1 MVFVGLPGLLVL
13 VVGIP
18 LGAFFVLYSKRH
30 QLDDPAVST
39 KYAFLLDGY
48 KRSTPYWESIV
59 LFRKVAL
66 VMAIVLFR
74 DMGQIWQ
81 LVMAA
86 MVTVLALCL
95 HLHFKPH
102 AFPRLQALEIMALSV
117 SLLTFVLALLL
128 LASGN
133 GGSENATAELVV
145 TLVIFLANALFV
157 VVFILAMRSEAIKR
171 AKQLAQKAKRNVKN
185 AIHGRSTPKR
195 TQLTDSP
202 GSSGR
207 PANGSANPSTT
218 LQDNPL
224 RVEEW
229 GGTTNSTRPPVPS
242 SPRDSSRP
250 NAV

>member
-1 MVFVGLPGLLVL
+1 MCVR
-13 VVGIP
+13 
-18 LGAFFVLYSKRH
+18 AHS
-30 QLDDPAVST
+30 
-39 KYAFLLDGY
+39 
-48 KRSTPYWESIV
+48 
-59 LFRKVAL
+59 KVAL

-171 AKQLAQKAKRNVKN
+171 VRGAVSAVAVGSTHSMSIRTAGQATGAESQAKREERHPWAVYSEAN
-185 AIHGRSTPKR
+185 AADR
-195 TQLTDSP
+195 
-202 GSSGR
+202 
-207 PANGSANPSTT
+207 
-218 LQDNPL
+218 
-224 RVEEW
+224 
-229 GGTTNSTRPPVPS
+229 
-242 SPRDSSRP
+242 
-250 NAV
+250 